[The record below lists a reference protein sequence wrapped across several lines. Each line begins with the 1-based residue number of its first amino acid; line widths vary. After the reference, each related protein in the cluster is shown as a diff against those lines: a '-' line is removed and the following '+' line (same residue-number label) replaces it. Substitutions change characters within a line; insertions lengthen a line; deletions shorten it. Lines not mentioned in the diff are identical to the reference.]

1 MLVVSG
7 LLSVAKETQLTTN
20 NRQLSEFFWVL
31 FKEALSVSSRMNEF
45 KDITALS
52 EQVIKAATEVHQII
66 GPGMLESV
74 YQECLSH
81 ELKLRGIPFERQKE
95 LSIEYKGARLD
106 GGYRLDFVVADQ
118 LIVELKSA
126 NNQGPQ
132 ETRLLTYLLLTGLK
146 EALLINFNVPILKDG
161 ITRVEN

>member
-1 MLVVSG
+1 
-7 LLSVAKETQLTTN
+7 
-20 NRQLSEFFWVL
+20 
-31 FKEALSVSSRMNEF
+31 MNEF

-52 EQVIKAATEVHQII
+52 EQVIKAAIEVHQII

-95 LSIEYKGARLD
+95 LTIEYKGARLD
-106 GGYRLDFVVADQ
+106 GGYRLDFVVADH
-118 LIVELKSA
+118 LIVELKSG
-126 NNQGPQ
+126 NNQGPHQ